1 MQNAIRIRACH
12 PILVQTKIK
21 CPPQFAEQPWDA
33 NTLRIRL
40 CSVRANYETSTLVAD
55 PSMIRPWPGH
65 LTPTRSQRLPA
76 RLRSCI
82 LIWKILHFV
91 LSKIHFVRDFKN
103 RAGQIKSSAPA
114 TKSNTATSQN
124 TAPATRVTLHRHQSF
139 LSVTFSFCHFLF
151 LWCYFP
157 F

>member
-12 PILVQTKIK
+12 PVQTKIK
-21 CPPQFAEQPWDA
+21 CPRQFAEQPWDA
-33 NTLRIRL
+33 NTLRIRP

-55 PSMIRPWPGH
+55 PSMIRARSEH
-65 LTPTRSQRLPA
+65 DPTMTWSSHTHPFAKITCPA
-76 RLRSCI
+76 SE
-82 LIWKILHFV
+82 LHFDLKNTPFRA

-139 LSVTFSFCHFLF
+139 LSVTFSFCQIFFL
-151 LWCYFP
+151 
-157 F
+157 